1 MTSGKQGRKEGR
13 KKINMQKTRGM
24 TRCSSEGNKE
34 KRKKKGKSDEATW
47 WSLPSHLAKRSSLMP
62 RTVSHS
68 LESLWK
74 FSVAHIVDVV
84 ECSTFFKRRLALQAK
99 VDNFSLSSL
108 SLSSS
113 NLK

>member
-1 MTSGKQGRKEGR
+1 M
-13 KKINMQKTRGM
+13 
-24 TRCSSEGNKE
+24 
-34 KRKKKGKSDEATW
+34 KRHGGVF
-47 WSLPSHLAKRSSLMP
+47 HLIWPNAVLMP
-62 RTVSHS
+62 MLMLTVSHS

>member
-1 MTSGKQGRKEGR
+1 M
-13 KKINMQKTRGM
+13 
-24 TRCSSEGNKE
+24 
-34 KRKKKGKSDEATW
+34 KRHGGVF
-47 WSLPSHLAKRSSLMP
+47 HLIWPNAVLMPRP